1 MFKSSIFPNSLK
13 LTRVTPLHKK
23 VGKDLNKNYRSVSIL
38 QTLSKKFEKVMFAHA
53 DISDFFDGDF
63 SKEKWGFR
71 EGYSTQFENA
81 KKMDKMFW

>member
-1 MFKSSIFPNSLK
+1 
-13 LTRVTPLHKK
+13 
-23 VGKDLNKNYRSVSIL
+23 
-38 QTLSKKFEKVMFAHA
+38 MFAHA